1 MPRTCD
7 SYVAFKPIKRCKKIQ
22 PKSVGKRVRTFC
34 LGTCKKKCKNPRG
47 KCENLKAFLFQ
58 GKQKLTCDLYV
69 AVKPVK
75 RCRKDVQGTED
86 KVIGILKKVK
96 LFCPATCKKNAR
108 LCKIYYIKII
118 THSHIHTFRHTHTH

>member
-1 MPRTCD
+1 MSRICD

-96 LFCPATCKKNAR
+96 LFCPATCKKK
-108 LCKIYYIKII
+108 CK
-118 THSHIHTFRHTHTH
+118 TL

>member
-1 MPRTCD
+1 MSRTCD

-34 LGTCKKKCKNPRG
+34 LGACKKKCKNPRG

-86 KVIGILKKVK
+86 KVIGILKKAK
-96 LFCPATCKKNAR
+96 LFCPATCKKMQDFVR
-108 LCKIYYIKII
+108 SI
-118 THSHIHTFRHTHTH
+118 TSKSSHIHTFRHTH